1 MTTPGIHRNLPA
13 GLYHAD
19 PAISASRLKLV
30 HDGSPAH
37 LKRELDEPREVT
49 WEMIFGTLV
58 HSVVLEPN
66 APLPS
71 IATFPETYVVPDD
84 VKPAKGGPSPGDTVP
99 WNNRTNYC
107 KAWRAA
113 KEAEGFIVCPRES
126 LDEVF
131 IAADVIKAN
140 RHVMRYLDGSQ
151 QELSMFWQTAR
162 GNRIKARMD
171 FKPALPVLGDIK
183 TTMDAS
189 PDGFRKQAF
198 NLGYHLQA
206 AWYTD
211 LWNLV
216 GDSRIDRFVFI
227 AYEKRARVVTVFPCT
242 ERFIEEG
249 RNAYIAALAQVEDA
263 LATGIWPGYT
273 EDEVELDLPVWVK
286 GGSL

>member
-1 MTTPGIHRNLPA
+1 MTTPGIHLNLPA

-19 PAISASRLKLV
+19 PAISASRLKIV

-58 HSVVLEPN
+58 HSIALEPD

-84 VKPAKGGPSPGDTVP
+84 VKPAKGGPNPGDTVP
-99 WNNRTNYC
+99 WNNRTKYC
-107 KAWRAA
+107 QAWKAAR
-113 KEAEGFIVCPRES
+113 EAEGFIVCYRKD

-131 IAADVIKAN
+131 IAAEVIKSN
-140 RHVMRYLDGSQ
+140 RHVMRYLDGAQ
-151 QELSMFWQTAR
+151 RELSMFWQTAR

-171 FKPALPVLGDIK
+171 FKPTGPVLGDIK

-189 PDGFRKQAF
+189 PTGFAREAF
-198 NLGYHLQA
+198 NRGYTLQSA
-206 AWYTD
+206 FYTD

-216 GDSRIDRFVFI
+216 GDTRIDRFVFI
-227 AYEKRARVVTVFPCT
+227 AYEKRSRVVTVFHCT
-242 ERFIEEG
+242 DRFIEEG
-249 RNAYIAALAQVEDA
+249 RNAYLAALAQVEDA

-286 GGSL
+286 S